1 VIQHGGS
8 INGFSSRLAYFPD
21 GQVTVIALSN
31 LRGSGADSV
40 VEKLGALAHGETVIL
55 QSERQEITVP
65 ADVLKRYV
73 GTYAISAGTNVMI
86 TLDGEHLF
94 AQISGQPR
102 LQLFAQ
108 SETSF
113 FMKAVEV
120 QLDFVKDS
128 SGAVTQLVSHQG
140 GRDTIA
146 KRISEGK
153 GELPP
158 K

>member
-1 VIQHGGS
+1 MATI
-8 INGFSSRLAYFPD
+8 SRLAYFPD
-21 GQVTVIALSN
+21 DEVTIIALSN

-40 VEKLGALAHGETVIL
+40 VEKLGALAHSGATVVL
-55 QSERQEITVP
+55 QSERRETTVP

-73 GTYAISAGTNVMI
+73 GTYSIAPGVNVMI

-94 AQISGQPR
+94 AQMSGQQR

-120 QLDFVKDS
+120 QLDFVTDA

-140 GRDTIA
+140 GHDTNA
-146 KRISEGK
+146 KRISDR
-153 GELPP
+153 
-158 K
+158 